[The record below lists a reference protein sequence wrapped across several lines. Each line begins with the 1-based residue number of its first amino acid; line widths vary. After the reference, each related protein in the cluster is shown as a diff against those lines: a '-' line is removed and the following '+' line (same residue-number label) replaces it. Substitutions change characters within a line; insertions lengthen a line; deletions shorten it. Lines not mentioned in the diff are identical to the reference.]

1 MSNDFYTTS
10 GAPSTRAQA
19 VSATM
24 RSEFNLIVSAFDKLP
39 TLTANGSK
47 IIAVNSGAS
56 ALEAITTTGT
66 GSGVRATSPTLTT
79 PTLTTPTMTGAI
91 LGTPTSGTLTNCTLP
106 VGGITGLGSNVAAF
120 LATPSS
126 ANLAAAVTD
135 ETGTAGSLVFSAG
148 PTFTGTVTVPALLVT
163 TSATFN
169 NVAPIYFKNLGGT
182 ARTFAQLF
190 SDNKIYIDSFDG
202 DMVFR
207 AGTTPTMFLTLTTDG
222 RLYGSALHN
231 NAGAVTGTA
240 NQYVASGTYTPT
252 ITNTTNIDA
261 STARACQWLRVGNVV
276 SVSGSVSIDPTAASN
291 TVFQISLP
299 IASNLAQAW
308 NAGGVGSA
316 GVAHVNVYISAN
328 ATDDVVTASYT
339 AIATGAEEVTF
350 SFTYVIL

>member
-1 MSNDFYTTS
+1 MSNDFFNPT
-10 GAPSTRAQA
+10 GAPSTRAA
-19 VSATM
+19 GVSATQ
-24 RSEFNLIVSAFDKLP
+24 RAEFNLIGVAFDKLP

-106 VGGITGLGSNVAAF
+106 VGGITGLGSNVATF

-135 ETGTAGSLVFSAG
+135 ETGSTLLVFSAS
-148 PTFTGTVTVPALLVT
+148 PTFTGTVTLPSLTVT
-163 TSATFN
+163 AGVTFN
-169 NVAPIYFKNLGGT
+169 NATAIYFKNQGGT
-182 ARTFAQLF
+182 TRTTLQLF
-190 SDNKIYIDSFDG
+190 SDNKVYLDSFDG

-207 AGTTPTMFLTLTTDG
+207 AGTTPTMFMTLTTDG

-231 NAGAVTGTA
+231 NAGAVTGTT
-240 NQYVASGTYTPT
+240 NQYIASGTYTPS

-261 STARACQWLRVGNVV
+261 STARVCQWLRVGNVV
-276 SVSGSVSIDPTAASN
+276 SVSGSVSIDPTAATN

-316 GVAHVNVYISAN
+316 GAAHVNVYLSAN
-328 ATDDVVTASYT
+328 ATDDVVTAGYT
-339 AIATGAEEVTF
+339 TVVTGAEEITF